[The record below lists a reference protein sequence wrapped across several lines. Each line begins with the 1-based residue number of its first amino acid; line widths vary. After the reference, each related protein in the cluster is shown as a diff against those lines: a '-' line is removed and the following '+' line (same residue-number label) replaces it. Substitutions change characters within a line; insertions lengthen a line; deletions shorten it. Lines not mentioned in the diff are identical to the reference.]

1 MAEQLIFINVRPAWR
16 RALVALAAA
25 AVLWGAWHGLRW
37 CLGGTMAETARDFA
51 TAEAAARLAPDDP
64 TSHLALARLHRVSFQ
79 PESLPV
85 SLAEYERA
93 ARLAP
98 NDFLVWLEVG
108 RARGSAGD
116 AEGGAAALRRAIELA
131 PAYAQPRW
139 HLGNLLLRS
148 GRAEEA
154 FAELRLAADA
164 DSSLRPQVFNLAWQV
179 YGQDMAAVTRAVGDS
194 PQARAQLV
202 SVLLGRGHLDE
213 ALALWSGLPPGEKR
227 AQQEAGGA
235 LANALFEKRRFRDAM
250 RLANELSA
258 EGARA
263 LEGGKVLNGGFE
275 SNIPPPG
282 QSPFDWQVASVP
294 QAQVAI
300 DPRTRRG
307 GERSLRIFFNAAGAL
322 DFKNVLQLIVV
333 EPGARYR
340 LSFWARAEE
349 LRSVSTTLVEVL
361 NPSDLTRALVASAPL
376 PAGSSEWQQ
385 ATLEFTAPAGSDAVM
400 IRIGRAPCAESCPIF
415 GKVWYDDFDLQRAG
429 GRDHAR

>member
-1 MAEQLIFINVRPAWR
+1 
-16 RALVALAAA
+16 
-25 AVLWGAWHGLRW
+25 
-37 CLGGTMAETARDFA
+37 MAETARDFG
-51 TAEAAARLAPDDP
+51 TAEAAVRLAPDDP
-64 TSHLALARLHRVSFQ
+64 TSHIALARLHRVSFL
-79 PESLPV
+79 PESVPV

-98 NDFLVWLEVG
+98 NDFLVWLELG

-116 AEGGAAALRRAIELA
+116 AEGGAAATRRAVELA

-139 HLGNLLLRS
+139 HLGNLLLRA
-148 GRAEEA
+148 GRVEEA

-164 DSSLRPQVFNLAWQV
+164 DPALRPQVFNLAWQV

-202 SVLLGRGHLDE
+202 TVLLGRTRLDE
-213 ALALWSGLPPGEKR
+213 ALALWSGLPAGEKR

-235 LANALFEKRRFRDAM
+235 LAHALFEKKRYRDAM

-258 EGARA
+258 EGARL
-263 LEGGKVLNGGFE
+263 LEPGKVYNGGFE

-294 QAQVAI
+294 QAQIAL

-307 GERSLRIFFNAAGAL
+307 GERSLRISFNVSGAL
-322 DFKNVLQLIVV
+322 DFKNVLQLVVV

-340 LSFWARAEE
+340 LSFYVRAED
-349 LRSVSTTLVEVL
+349 LRSVSTPLVEVL
-361 NPSDLTRALVASAPL
+361 DPSDPTRALVASAPL

-385 ATLEFTAPAGSDAVM
+385 ATLEFTAPAGSEAVM
-400 IRIGRAPCAESCPIF
+400 VRVGRSACAEACPIF

-429 GRDHAR
+429 NGAAR